1 MVINTG
7 LIAIQGNF
15 NSHRQKISEAFPRSN
30 LFLIRDIYDLPEK
43 LDLVIIPGGES
54 STIHL
59 LAELSGLRKSL
70 EKLWEQGV
78 FFLATCAGAILLSK
92 KIINP
97 GLAGPWNFI
106 EITTQRNAYGR
117 QVDSS
122 IQTINYT
129 ESAEKYTSHRHSEG
143 VFIRAPKI
151 IEVGAEVEILARCNK
166 EPVLVKQKNV
176 LGATFH
182 PELSSDS
189 PVYDI
194 LKNIICSA

>member
-15 NSHRQKISEAFPRSN
+15 DSHRQKISDVFPQSK
-30 LFLIRDIYDLPEK
+30 LFLIRDISDLPEK
-43 LDLVIIPGGES
+43 LDLVILPGGES

-59 LAELSGLRKSL
+59 LAELSGLKKSL
-70 EKLWEQGV
+70 EKLWQQGV
-78 FFLATCAGAILLSK
+78 YFLATCAGAILLSK
-92 KIINP
+92 NIINP
-97 GLAGPWNFI
+97 GLVKPWNFI
-106 EITTQRNAYGR
+106 DITTVRNAYGR

-129 ESAEKYTSHRHSEG
+129 ASAEKYTTHRQSEG

-151 IEVGAEVEILARCNK
+151 VEVGAEVEILAQCNQQ
-166 EPVLVKQKNV
+166 PVLVKHENV

-182 PELSSDS
+182 PELSSHS

-194 LKNIICSA
+194 LRKIICSA